1 MMTNNAN
8 SKAVRFSVTIEIGA
22 NVDAASH
29 KEAVE
34 FMLERLEGMTIS
46 STEGIEKHDWDCTLS
61 NIKLENELK
70 TLVFAQ

>member
-1 MMTNNAN
+1 MTNDVN
-8 SKAVRFSVTIEIGA
+8 SKGVKFSVTIEIEA

-46 STEGIEKHDWDCTLS
+46 SIEDTEECNWDCTLS

-70 TLVFAQ
+70 ELVFAQ